1 MSDETEICE
10 LNGCEN
16 PAQVTVSQE
25 GANMQKCVC
34 HECVMIALSMMDTD
48 E

>member
-10 LNGCEN
+10 LNRCEN

-25 GANMQKCVC
+25 GTNMQKCVC

>member
-10 LNGCEN
+10 LNGCET